1 MKKTIK
7 ALKFSAA
14 LILITSSFIAC
25 DKDFTNIDSDV
36 ISEDNVNFKK
46 GQENLN
52 ILAYSKKL
60 KSLQIN
66 GLNSNVLGVFHD
78 PAFGTTTSSIVA
90 QIVPTTYN
98 PDFGDNPVIDSVVL
112 KIPYYNRAITDST
125 YTISDSLY
133 GSGEIKLSIFKNDYF
148 LRSFNPGNITQS
160 QRYFSKGDKEINATD
175 NFVLNGSS
183 TINFDE
189 HKSET
194 ILEIPN
200 FTPSAKR
207 IKLYKFDDE
216 GEIADTEYLTPALR
230 EKLDPTFWKT
240 TILDKEGS
248 TELSSANSFANYFRG
263 LYFKAEAISPE
274 TGSAILINMQSSNAN
289 IVIYYSKDSTVEGER
304 TQSTYTF
311 NFKGNILNPMIN
323 DFSIPLEDGNSTDGD
338 EKVFIKGSEGSLG
351 IVELF
356 KSEAE
361 LETFKKTYRKTDE
374 SGEYIKDRN
383 GEFILKR
390 LINDAQ
396 LIITEDENIEVGEN
410 EDFHK
415 YDRLYVYDVKNNIPI
430 VDYSV
435 DPLENTQVPFNS
447 KILHLGQRITNED
460 SGTSKYKIRLTE
472 HLINVLKRDSTNN
485 KIGLCLSTNV
495 NYITNSR
502 ILNGEDDINAVPA
515 SSLITPRGTVLYG
528 TNVSST
534 DENKKMKL
542 EVYFTESKLNE

>member
-25 DKDFTNIDSDV
+25 DRDFTNIDSDV

-46 GQENLN
+46 GQEDLN

-78 PAFGTTTSSIVA
+78 PAFGTTTSSIVT

-125 YTISDSLY
+125 YTIGDSLY

-148 LRSFNPGNITQS
+148 LRSFDPGNITQS

-183 TINFDE
+183 TINFDD
-189 HKSET
+189 HKSDT
-194 ILEIPN
+194 ILKISN

-356 KSEAE
+356 ESEAD
-361 LETFKKTYRKTDE
+361 LEAFKKAYRKTDE
-374 SGEYIKDRN
+374 SGEFIKDRN

-430 VDYSV
+430 VDYSI
-435 DPLENTQVPFNS
+435 DPLENTQVPYNS
-447 KILHLGQRITNED
+447 KILHLGQRNED

-485 KIGLCLSTNV
+485 KIGLSLSTNV